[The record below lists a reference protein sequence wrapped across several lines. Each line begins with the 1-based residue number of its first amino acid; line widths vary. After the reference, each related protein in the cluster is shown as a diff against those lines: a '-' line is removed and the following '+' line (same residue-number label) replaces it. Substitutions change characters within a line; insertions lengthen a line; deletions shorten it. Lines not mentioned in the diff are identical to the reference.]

1 MVCGI
6 YDIDLPLRYDE
17 DPEDVKKILTR
28 AAEAIDR
35 IQDVEYCQYMG
46 VQRFDSSAVIYKI
59 RFKCSPAEKWPVW
72 RKAMTE
78 LQKVVV
84 DTGLEIPFQQV
95 DVHNI

>member
-1 MVCGI
+1 
-6 YDIDLPLRYDE
+6 
-17 DPEDVKKILTR
+17 
-28 AAEAIDR
+28 
-35 IQDVEYCQYMG
+35 MG

-84 DTGLEIPFQQV
+84 DTGLEIPFQQI